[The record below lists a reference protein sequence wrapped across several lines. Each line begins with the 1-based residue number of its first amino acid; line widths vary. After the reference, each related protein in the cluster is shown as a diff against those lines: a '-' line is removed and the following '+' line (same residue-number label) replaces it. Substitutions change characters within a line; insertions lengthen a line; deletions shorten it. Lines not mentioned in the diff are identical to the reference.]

1 MTQPTPAQIAVATDT
16 LRAEAEVW
24 RSLQDSLAEFAR
36 DSPRLQI
43 IEYVD
48 TTLFDEV
55 LGAYNR
61 ATNLLITR
69 CLDGSAVAEHIAE
82 VLRAVADTYAEEE
95 AANLHAQL
103 TLY

>member
-1 MTQPTPAQIAVATDT
+1 MGQPTPPQIAVGTDT

-24 RSLQDSLAEFAR
+24 RSLQDSFGAVAR

-43 IEYVD
+43 IEFVD
-48 TTLFDEV
+48 ATLFDEV

-82 VLRAVADTYAEEE
+82 VLRAVADTYAAEE